1 MKFLEMYLNEK
12 EEKLKE
18 KIDDIIYAIK
28 QDMEKKDDMDVAD
41 ELVTNHN
48 IFLTDYLAQYD
59 LIQEIKKDLFDFGRG
74 E

>member
-12 EEKLKE
+12 EEKLKG